1 MESHDVPLLLVEE
14 AAELILLRLERAI
27 DPVLDELL
35 PVLLD
40 EMQQQHAAAAVA
52 GSTATEDRSN
62 SSDISD

>member
-1 MESHDVPLLLVEE
+1 MESHDVPPLLVEE
-14 AAELILLRLERAI
+14 AAELILLRQERARV
-27 DPVLDELL
+27 PVLGELL
-35 PVLLD
+35 PVLLA